1 MMNSAR
7 TRLAIAELTA
17 TLTTDFDVPTLL
29 HSIAVHARDCFDA
42 VSAVLILRDPQQLAG
57 AEGMQIVAESL
68 RDGSSADPRLHI
80 TGPGLSSAR
89 DGAVTMIADLDVG
102 EDASWPQY
110 RKQALAAGLRSVR
123 AFPVVALTM
132 PLGSVVVH
140 LDEPWGVA
148 RPNDFGQILA
158 DLTAIALSTGRV
170 EGRRVSTGETVEAVL
185 HGTTVIAAAVG
196 VLAEYFDLDIAA
208 ARQRLVRLARAHDV
222 TPTAHAQAI
231 VEAQN
236 ASPRD
241 PGATGVLL
249 APPELAPPRHI
260 DI

>member
-1 MMNSAR
+1 MNSAR

-29 HSIAVHARDCFDA
+29 HSVAVHARDCFDA
-42 VSAVLILRDPQQLAG
+42 VSAVVILADPQQSA
-57 AEGMQIVAESL
+57 GMQIVAESL
-68 RDGSSADPRLHI
+68 RDGGSADPRLHI

-89 DGAVTMIADLDVG
+89 DGAVTMIADLAAG
-102 EDASWPQY
+102 RDASWPQY
-110 RKQALAAGLRSVR
+110 RRQALAAGLRSVR
-123 AFPVVALTM
+123 AFPVVALRM

-140 LDEPWGVA
+140 LDEPWGLA

-170 EGRRVSTGETVEAVL
+170 EGRRASTGETVVAVL
-185 HGTTVIAAAVG
+185 HGATVIAAAVG
-196 VLAEYFDLDIAA
+196 VLAEYFDLDIPA

-231 VEAQN
+231 IEGQN
-236 ASPRD
+236 MSPSD
-241 PGATGVLL
+241 PGATGILHP
-249 APPELAPPRHI
+249 PPELAPPRHI
-260 DI
+260 DS